1 MGRQHISSP
10 VVRGAAVVAVAMTT
24 TGALGA
30 LMADRG
36 QTLAELPATTALVCY
51 ALISGAGA
59 AVYFHWRLS
68 GDGSG
73 SAEDRRLPGWLVVGL
88 VAAGVHG
95 FLGSFFQQAS
105 PEVAVLGVDSWLLAS
120 QVVITVLLLVMSRAA
135 RHVDLHHDPALVGLV
150 GGLTLGA
157 MTCLAMVAAPGYR
170 FGPVTVLV
178 LVTTLL
184 LSCSWLAWT
193 LLHLDGV
200 PPWVRGRLTFSVVSL
215 VGAQTASHATGS
227 GFAAVAVI
235 GIALGTAALC
245 ALAARLLRFTVAHHQ
260 DQVRRLHSELIKV
273 EVAAL
278 GHRELLHEV
287 GSTVAGIATASS
299 VIQLR
304 PELSGPPRDRLEQM
318 MAAEVARLVR
328 LMSDRAVIEP
338 DRDVVIDDVVEPLVV
353 SHQARGLD
361 VHWTG
366 AGLLA
371 RGDSDDLAE
380 VVNILLENAARHG
393 GGRVDLS
400 VTAVGDEMVEIR
412 CSDQG
417 RGVPHG
423 LRDHLFE
430 SGARGQASP
439 GQGLG
444 LAIAHRLMTQRG
456 GTLELV
462 EDAPGATFAARLP
475 KIGTANAA
483 LDHAS

>member
-1 MGRQHISSP
+1 MGRQDISPP
-10 VVRGAAVVAVAMTT
+10 VARGAAVIAVAVAAI
-24 TGALGA
+24 GALWFV
-30 LMADRG
+30 MADRG
-36 QTLAELPATTALVCY
+36 QTLAELPATTTLVCY
-51 ALISGAGA
+51 ALIVGAGA
-59 AVYFHWRLS
+59 SVYFHWRLS
-68 GDGSG
+68 GDGVV
-73 SAEDRRLPGWLVVGL
+73 SAEDRHLPGWLVVGL
-88 VAAGVHG
+88 VVAGVHG
-95 FLGSFFQQAS
+95 FLGSFLHQAS

-120 QVVITVLLLVMSRAA
+120 QVLMTVLLLVMARAA
-135 RHVDLHHDPALVGLV
+135 RHVDLRHDPALVGVV

-157 MTCLAMVAAPGYR
+157 ATCLAMVASPGFR
-170 FGPVTVLV
+170 FGPVTVALLV
-178 LVTTLL
+178 ATLL
-184 LSCSWLAWT
+184 LSCASLALT
-193 LLHLDGV
+193 LLQLPGV
-200 PPWVRGRLTFSVVSL
+200 PLWVRGRLVFSVVSL
-215 VGAQTASHATGS
+215 VGAQAASHATGP

-235 GIALGTAALC
+235 GNALGTVALC
-245 ALAARLLRFTVAHHQ
+245 ALAARLLRSTVAHHQ
-260 DQVRRLHSELIKV
+260 EQVRHLHSELLKV

-299 VIQLR
+299 VIKLR

-338 DRDVVIDDVVEPLVV
+338 ERDVVIDEVVEPLVV

-361 VHWTG
+361 VHWAGT
-366 AGLLA
+366 GLLA

-393 GGRVDLS
+393 GGRVELS
-400 VTAVGDEMVEIR
+400 VSEDDEMVEIR
-412 CSDQG
+412 CSDHGDGVAPDVRG
-417 RGVPHG
+417 R
-423 LRDHLFE
+423 LFE
-430 SGARGQASP
+430 SGARGVDSP

-462 EDAPGATFAARLP
+462 EGMPGATFAARLP